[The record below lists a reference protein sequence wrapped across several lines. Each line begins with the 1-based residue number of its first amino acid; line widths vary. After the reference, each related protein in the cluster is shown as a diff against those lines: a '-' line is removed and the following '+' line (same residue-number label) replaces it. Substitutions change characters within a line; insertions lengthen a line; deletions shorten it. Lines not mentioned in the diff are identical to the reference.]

1 MSAMSKETEADK
13 AAWSQLAGLPGVLR
27 PGVISALETLRG
39 AGWAPGWQQQLA
51 SWRFRR
57 QLERLAASASS
68 VSFDFGEQRL
78 AEGLQEALGD
88 FERAS
93 YGPIGARRAGL
104 ALLTALLDASSE
116 QLGELERQLGRTTR
130 LQWRHR
136 HGGGTS
142 EQRAQAQDLWRRH
155 ERGAQRQLQR
165 LLGDRKPALMRR
177 LGAFVGR

>member
-1 MSAMSKETEADK
+1 MSSTTRESDADK
-13 AAWSQLAGLPGVLR
+13 EAWSQLAALPGTLR
-27 PGVISALETLRG
+27 PGVVAALETLRG

-57 QLERLAASASS
+57 QLERLAASVSTA
-68 VSFDFGEQRL
+68 SFDFGEQRL
-78 AEGLQEALGD
+78 AEGLAEALRG

-136 HGGGTS
+136 HGGGTP
-142 EQRAQAQDLWRRH
+142 EQRARAQDLWRQH
-155 ERGAQRQLQR
+155 ERRAQRQLQR

-177 LGAFVGR
+177 LGSLVGR